1 MTRFEGAVTKST
13 EPTDSTAPP
22 APERPPRPILVEV
35 SAAILI
41 VGGLTAI
48 VGSVG
53 GGLYGGTVN
62 PTPPAI
68 LALFL
73 VLDVLTVAV
82 GVLIRRGR
90 GWVLALN
97 VVVVVLFVEFLALPS
112 AIAVLYLVLDSVVLF
127 ALIRHRWWFDWRADD
142 EAVELGERAER
153 AGR

>member
-1 MTRFEGAVTKST
+1 MTRFEGAVTRPV
-13 EPTDSTAPP
+13 EPTDSTVPP
-22 APERPPRPILVEV
+22 KPERPPRPILVEV

-53 GGLYGGTVN
+53 GSLYGGTAN

-73 VLDVLTVAV
+73 LLDVLTVAV
-82 GVLIRRGR
+82 GVLIRGGR

-112 AIAVLYLVLDSVVLF
+112 AIAVLYLVLDSVVLY

-142 EAVELGERAER
+142 EPVELGERT
-153 AGR
+153 GP